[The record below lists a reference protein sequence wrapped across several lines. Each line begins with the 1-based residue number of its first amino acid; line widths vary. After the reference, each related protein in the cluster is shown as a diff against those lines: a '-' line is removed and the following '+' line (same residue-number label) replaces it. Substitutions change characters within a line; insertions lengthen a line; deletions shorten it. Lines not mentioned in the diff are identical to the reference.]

1 MLVPNL
7 VLMALA
13 TQNALPVLI
22 LLLMNAM
29 DDSLR
34 DESEV

>member
-1 MLVPNL
+1 MLVPNF